1 MQDGSGGGCGGGE
14 TKPGGRSLLS
24 PAHVRCLR
32 RPSRCLPPPR
42 LSILTLPK
50 SFARLPATPA
60 VFPQA
65 SPFSLL
71 GLWNVEPAPEGGEAE
86 ELVPRSHEIYR
97 LSNLNKRRGNARK
110 PSEMAR

>member
-1 MQDGSGGGCGGGE
+1 MGGAGWQLRWLQRRRHQA
-14 TKPGGRSLLS
+14 GRAFASLAGACPLHIAP
-24 PAHVRCLR
+24 PATY
-32 RPSRCLPPPR
+32 RPPAEHPHAALP
-42 LSILTLPK
+42 
-50 SFARLPATPA
+50 RLPATPA

-71 GLWNVEPAPEGGEAE
+71 GLWNAAPAPEGGEAE